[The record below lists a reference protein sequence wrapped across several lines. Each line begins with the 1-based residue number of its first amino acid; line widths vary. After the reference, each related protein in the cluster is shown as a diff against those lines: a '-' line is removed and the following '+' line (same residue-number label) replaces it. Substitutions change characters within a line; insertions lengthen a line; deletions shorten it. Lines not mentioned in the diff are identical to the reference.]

1 MGSTDIAFCPRLKVK
16 EDIPSFE
23 DRLFANIAILQG
35 RLMCMKNRMI
45 PAVVSS
51 GIEKISPAMK
61 IGHASEDPR
70 FAAGTSVLRRTSGP

>member
-1 MGSTDIAFCPRLKVK
+1 MRSTDIAFCPRLKVK

-45 PAVVSS
+45 PAAEVAKVLNMILEVEEVNVDEERKALSS
-51 GIEKISPAMK
+51 
-61 IGHASEDPR
+61 DC
-70 FAAGTSVLRRTSGP
+70 